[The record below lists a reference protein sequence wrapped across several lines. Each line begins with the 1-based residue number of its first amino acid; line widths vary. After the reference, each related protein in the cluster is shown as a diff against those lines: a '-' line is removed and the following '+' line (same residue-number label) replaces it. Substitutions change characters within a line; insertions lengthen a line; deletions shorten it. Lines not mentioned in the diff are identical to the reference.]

1 MESPITQNTVRDQQE
16 DLKHKMHQDVQ
27 MTSSIVSTTSSLAS
41 PGDSGVQLLDSE
53 SEITSVMSFSGFGCD
68 IDTIPNL
75 ESDEKPLKVTKQEST
90 DVSKKNSVEKQQIM
104 TKSDID
110 NQNVQHLSISSYS
123 ASVPNYTMI
132 DKFFE
137 CSIGSK
143 SASCS
148 KDKLA
153 FEKSLSDEVFEPEK
167 AQIDNA
173 SSEKDKKVDEAD
185 LMNVSLNSY
194 ELLDYTSQNQKIEI
208 PDDKNDPMH
217 VSMSEE
223 VNECLKISTTAVP
236 ESIAENPPADE
247 QIVYRRQRKKKS
259 KSDTPKKRVSFHEDI
274 LNSTKIDDIHI
285 NHGFITHEP
294 DVSMS
299 FFQRGFIRKPDVVKG
314 RYSWAAEGDAP
325 YYQRNVPERQIN
337 SAIYIHHP
345 RFSSSSSSSSA
356 SISSSIDEEDSVQ
369 FDDSVPRNVPMDKK
383 PKSSCLKKTKH
394 KHHIDTNIVEEA
406 NLKKKE
412 SSLLDANIFGSLK
425 NILSFSSSVPLAER
439 GVPEG
444 QEDVTVFSSSQ
455 DVSNSRRTSLSLSD
469 NSGKSFE
476 ITSTPAKKVGNLNI
490 RTNLKLTKSEGFYP
504 NYPNYPNP
512 NLPQNI
518 VLCDSN
524 VYEHKGIS
532 YSYEYDKFQKTFE
545 QQNKPKSSTV
555 YQMILKEFNFFK
567 RKAKEEPQ
575 NEIEEDTKCSVVQSD
590 IKSETSFEMEPKSS
604 KPNINRYASSSKL
617 DWSDNDTISDHT
629 ETQNSRHLNSPKHKI
644 HKTNHYSIQP
654 FKSEIL
660 DSRSETESTKS
671 LSNLRPSSSK
681 TSLINRFL
689 RNVTLK
695 KMLDMKAQKKEEFAR
710 KYLNLC
716 VRDGKIDSQAE
727 KELAKNIEDE
737 VIKGQNLR
745 ACTEEK
751 YGASTL
757 SKFRTEIFRDENE
770 ILLNVSF
777 LNFIFRIYIC
787 LLVVVF

>member
-1 MESPITQNTVRDQQE
+1 MESPITQTTVRDHHE
-16 DLKHKMHQDVQ
+16 DLKQKMHQDLQ
-27 MTSSIVSTTSSLAS
+27 MTSSIVSATSSLAS

-53 SEITSVMSFSGFGCD
+53 SEITSVMSVSGFGCD

-75 ESDEKPLKVTKQEST
+75 ESDEKLPKVTKQEST
-90 DVSKKNSVEKQQIM
+90 DVSKKSSVEKQQIM
-104 TKSDID
+104 TTSDID
-110 NQNVQHLSISSYS
+110 NQNVQHFNISSFS

-148 KDKLA
+148 KDKLTY
-153 FEKSLSDEVFEPEK
+153 EKSLSDEVFEPEK
-167 AQIDNA
+167 AQIDDT
-173 SSEKDKKVDEAD
+173 SSEKNKKADETD

-194 ELLDYTSQNQKIEI
+194 ELLDYTSQNQEIEI
-208 PDDKNDPMH
+208 PDNKTDPMH
-217 VSMSEE
+217 ISMSEE

-325 YYQRNVPERQIN
+325 YYQRNIPERQIN

-369 FDDSVPRNVPMDKK
+369 FDENVPKNVLTDKK
-383 PKSSCLKKTKH
+383 PKSSCLKKTKRS
-394 KHHIDTNIVEEA
+394 KNHIDTNIVEEA
-406 NLKKKE
+406 NLKKRE

-425 NILSFSSSVPLAER
+425 NILSFSTSVPLAER

-444 QEDVTVFSSSQ
+444 QEDITVYSSSQ
-455 DVSNSRRTSLSLSD
+455 DVSNSRRTSLSD
-469 NSGKSFE
+469 NLSGKSFE
-476 ITSTPAKKVGNLNI
+476 IAPAPAKKVGNLNI
-490 RTNLKLTKSEGFYP
+490 RTNLKLTRSEGFYP
-504 NYPNYPNP
+504 NYPNQPNP
-512 NLPQNI
+512 NLPSNI

-575 NEIEEDTKCSVVQSD
+575 KEAEEDIKCPVSD
-590 IKSETSFEMEPKSS
+590 AKSETSFEMEQKPSKS
-604 KPNINRYASSSKL
+604 NINRYASSSKL

-629 ETQNSRHLNSPKHKI
+629 EAQNSRHLNSPKHKI

-654 FKSEIL
+654 FKSDVL
-660 DSRSETESTKS
+660 DSKSETDSTKS

-695 KMLDMKAQKKEEFAR
+695 KMLDMKTQKKEEFAR

-716 VRDGKIDSQAE
+716 VRGGKIDIQAE
-727 KELAKNIEDE
+727 KDLVKNIEDE
-737 VIKGQNLR
+737 VIKGKNLR
-745 ACTEEK
+745 GCTEEK
-751 YGASTL
+751 YSASTL

-770 ILLNVSF
+770 KLLNVSF
-777 LNFIFRIYIC
+777 LNLNFC
-787 LLVVVF
+787 N